1 MPPTQP
7 SMYLQTWWMEMAG
20 AMEVAGILGVLELSR
35 QGADVTPSRCCYIFL
50 ELVDTPTIS
59 LNGTSVAHH
68 NLWIS
73 PGPNVNVKVG
83 PLMQVHNLVL
93 LSLDGCSRVPT

>member
-1 MPPTQP
+1 MDGDGRGYGGGRDP
-7 SMYLQTWWMEMAG
+7 WGVG
-20 AMEVAGILGVLELSR
+20 AQRSKFR
-35 QGADVTPSRCCYIFL
+35 QGADVTLSRCCYIFL

-73 PGPNVNVKVG
+73 PGPDVNVEVG
-83 PLMQVHNLVL
+83 PPTQVHNLVL